1 MHSIRRRLKELSK
14 TFPPLKD
21 AGPERLQAA
30 ALAHLSVQ
38 DLYLLRTINDK
49 LERSPVSS
57 LSEPELLALE
67 AYYNAFDL
75 TSRQARPLKMN
86 SSETRDD
93 VSTQKQNR
101 ATRTSRDA

>member
-1 MHSIRRRLKELSK
+1 MRNILRRLTALSK
-14 TFPPLKD
+14 SFPPLKD
-21 AGPERLQAA
+21 TGPQLLQAA
-30 ALAHLSVQ
+30 VLARLSVQ

-75 TSRQARPLKMN
+75 TSRQAPPLKMN
-86 SSETRDD
+86 SSETR
-93 VSTQKQNR
+93 N
-101 ATRTSRDA
+101 A